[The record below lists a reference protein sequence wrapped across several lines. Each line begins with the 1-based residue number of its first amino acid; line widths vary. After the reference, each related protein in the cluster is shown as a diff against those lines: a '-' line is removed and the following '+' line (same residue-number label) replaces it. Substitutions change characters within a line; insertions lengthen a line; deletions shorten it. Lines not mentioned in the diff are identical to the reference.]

1 MTVHDEE
8 PLLKIRPLVFA
19 ALLPLAACTQAT
31 PDKKTQEQPEASAA
45 SPYDGFRFEDVSASG
60 APFTPP
66 PNLAIEVAL
75 DRLGFSSG
83 VIDGKATRF
92 DAMALRGFQ
101 AANGL
106 VETGQTDKA
115 TGAALA
121 RATIEPTRTVKIPEA
136 FAHGPFVPDLP
147 EETSKQA
154 NYPQLGYRNLMEA
167 LAERFHTTPEML
179 VALNGPDAMVGA
191 GAVIRVPNVADVPTA
206 ALPADERG
214 WNATLLSLGVAP
226 TQPQADKIV
235 VSKSQGTLRAF
246 DASGKL
252 LVQFPVTTGSRHDPL
267 PLGTWKV
274 LGVSRNPDFHY
285 NPKLFWDVSDKQSDH
300 LLKPG
305 PNGPVGVVW
314 IDLSKEH
321 YGIHG
326 TGEPASIGQS
336 ASHGCVRLTNWDAAR
351 LAQMVKP
358 GIAVVFE
365 K

>member
-1 MTVHDEE
+1 M
-8 PLLKIRPLVFA
+8 KFRPLVFA
-19 ALLPLAACTQAT
+19 AFLPLAACLQSS
-31 PDKKTQEQPEASAA
+31 PDQQNTQEQQPKAA
-45 SPYDGFRFEDVSASG
+45 PAEQYDGLRFEDVAASG

-83 VIDGKATRF
+83 VIDGQATRF

-101 AANGL
+101 AANDL
-106 VETGQTDKA
+106 PESGQLDEPTK
-115 TGAALA
+115 AALSRTA
-121 RATIEPTRTVKIPEA
+121 IEPLRTVKTPEA
-136 FAHGPFVPDLP
+136 FARGPFVPDLP
-147 EETSKQA
+147 SETSKQA
-154 NYPQLGYRNLMEA
+154 NYPELGYRNLMEA
-167 LAERFHTTPEML
+167 LAERFHTTPETL
-179 VALNGPDAMVGA
+179 VALNGPDAKIGA
-191 GAVIRVPNVADVPTA
+191 GMVIRVPNVADVDTAGLPT
-206 ALPADERG
+206 DERG
-214 WNATLLSLGVAP
+214 WNATLASLGVAP

-246 DASGKL
+246 EASGKL
-252 LVQFPVTTGSRHDPL
+252 LAQFPVTTGSQHDPL
-267 PLGTWKV
+267 PLGTWKM

-285 NPKLFWDVSDKQSDH
+285 NPKLFWDVSDKQPDR

-314 IDLSKEH
+314 LDLSKEH

-351 LAQMVKP
+351 LAQMVKS
-358 GIAVVFE
+358 GVAVVFE